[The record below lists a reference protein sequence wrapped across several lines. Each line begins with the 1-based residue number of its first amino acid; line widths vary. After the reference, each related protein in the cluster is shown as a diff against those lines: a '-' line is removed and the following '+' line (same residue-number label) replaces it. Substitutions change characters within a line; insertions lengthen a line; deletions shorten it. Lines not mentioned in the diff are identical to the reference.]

1 MKFFQIALKEDQVN
15 FLKARWDLKTD
26 GEIQRKLQRIAEDLI
41 NKQFTSSVD
50 SYWKRIISVPHEKIE
65 RGETIEARVDD
76 IVHTAI
82 LEPGKSI
89 NIQYTNKQNPSSVDK
104 KFKEELNGRNNT
116 IHLFRANKGN
126 D

>member
-1 MKFFQIALKEDQVN
+1 MKFFQIALKDDQVN

-26 GEIQRKLQRIAEDLI
+26 GELQRKLQKIAEDLI